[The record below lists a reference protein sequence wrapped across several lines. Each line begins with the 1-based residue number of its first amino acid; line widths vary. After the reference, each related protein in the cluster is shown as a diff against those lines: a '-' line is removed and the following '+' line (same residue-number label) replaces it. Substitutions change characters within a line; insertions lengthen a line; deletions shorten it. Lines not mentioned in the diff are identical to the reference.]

1 MVTAITALSFAACDQ
16 LHERAIPLFQEQETY
31 HDLAQETLAIA
42 ALAAAALVATVAP
55 SQAIPRHFP
64 INTTN
69 FLGNR
74 FGHGITCLAC
84 NLPRPYRPFPVWGHG
99 PRWPVFGQHWGHW
112 GYGYRWHPVF
122 YGGAPVGPVAAA
134 PAASVAAPQAPT
146 GNCLTKQMLPNG
158 AELLIDICT
167 QQSAIAMPQ
176 NMSAR

>member
-1 MVTAITALSFAACDQ
+1 MTSLNTSLK
-16 LHERAIPLFQEQETY
+16 
-31 HDLAQETLAIA
+31 TLTIA

-55 SQAIPRHFP
+55 SQALTRHFP

-99 PRWPVFGQHWGHW
+99 PRWPIFGQHWGHW
-112 GYGYRWHPVF
+112 GNWYRWHPVG
-122 YGGAPVGPVAAA
+122 YRGAPVGLIGATPAAA
-134 PAASVAAPQAPT
+134 MPGPAAAQEPT
-146 GNCLTKQMLPNG
+146 NCLTKQNLPNG
-158 AELLIDICT
+158 AVLFQDVCT
-167 QQSAIAMPQ
+167 QQSAIAPPQ